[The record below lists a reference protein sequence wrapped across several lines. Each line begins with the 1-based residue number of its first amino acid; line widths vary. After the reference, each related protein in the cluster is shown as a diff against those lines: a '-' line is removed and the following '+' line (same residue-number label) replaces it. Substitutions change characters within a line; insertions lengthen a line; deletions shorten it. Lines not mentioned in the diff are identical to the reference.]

1 MVQTRPKRNAS
12 YASNRLT
19 KNNGPQNSLLSNF
32 RRPDKDVE
40 TDTVKAEKDEK
51 PPKPEP
57 ATDDEPVSSSD
68 EDTKLGAET
77 ESEDE
82 IRPRASEE
90 KLEDK
95 MAKSSPKSE
104 KELGTPRSGKS
115 PQKGRK
121 RAATGPAPLDKDD
134 DGMFLEWRSSQPNK
148 RRKSN
153 IYPSKSHRPSD
164 VSAREPRS
172 SMASAKSE
180 TPPASAR
187 KAKPKAGKKAGTT
200 SAKKTEKPKPEFKVP
215 IGADIDSPNSSSKT
229 RSQPEFK
236 VPPFPT
242 DGISSSSFAT
252 SSAREPPTLDFDDD
266 DSPLSTPLSSAS
278 STFMRQFDL
287 DDEMLAVK
295 DELEQVESKEGSFCP
310 MCKQAVDPELL
321 MRFQNQPR
329 QRIRDQKRFC
339 ESHKQQSAESE
350 WQEKGYPSIDW
361 DKFDGRIN
369 GHFDYIDTLL
379 SSQSPS
385 YFRNILDTTMKS
397 GKAQNF
403 RLTLAGDGLERISCG
418 YYGTRGADKMLHAL
432 TSRFSHKLR
441 RLAAS
446 DHIVKTAGV
455 VGYTQAVL
463 VPELAVQLVK
473 EDMDVNDE
481 SARQI
486 LRESIDIGE
495 KFNFTLN
502 DKVSVPEEEPEEN
515 AMVTAE

>member
-1 MVQTRPKRNAS
+1 MVQTRPKRDAS

-19 KNNGPQNSLLSNF
+19 KNNGPTRSLLSSF
-32 RRPDKDVE
+32 RKPVNDAEK
-40 TDTVKAEKDEK
+40 DTVKTEKDEK

-68 EDTKLGAET
+68 EDTKLDGDS

-90 KLEDK
+90 KLEVK

-104 KELGTPRSGKS
+104 KEIGSPRFGKS
-115 PQKGRK
+115 PQKNRK
-121 RAATGPAPLDKDD
+121 RAATGPAPLDEEGE
-134 DGMFLEWRSSQPNK
+134 GMFLEWSASQSYK
-148 RRKSN
+148 RRRSAH
-153 IYPSKSHRPSD
+153 YPSKRTSD
-164 VSAREPRS
+164 VHITAPS
-172 SMASAKSE
+172 SNKASAKSE

-187 KAKPKAGKKAGTT
+187 KEKPKAGKKAGTT
-200 SAKKTEKPKPEFKVP
+200 SAKGKETPKPEFKVP
-215 IGADIDSPNSSSKT
+215 IGADIEGPSSSSKT

-236 VPPFPT
+236 VPPFPA

-278 STFMRQFDL
+278 STFMQQFEL

-295 DELEQVESKEGSFCP
+295 DELENIESKEGSFCP

-339 ESHKQQSAESE
+339 ESHKQQSAQTE

-361 DKFDGRIN
+361 DKFDDRIN
-369 GHFDYIDTLL
+369 DHFDYIDTLL
-379 SSQSPS
+379 TSESPS

-403 RLTLAGDGLERISCG
+403 RLTLAGDGLETISCG
-418 YYGTRGADKMLHAL
+418 YYGTRGADKMY
-432 TSRFSHKLR
+432 
-441 RLAAS
+441 
-446 DHIVKTAGV
+446 G
-455 VGYTQAVL
+455 AVL
-463 VPELAVQLVK
+463 ANPLTYLA
-473 EDMDVNDE
+473 
-481 SARQI
+481 
-486 LRESIDIGE
+486 
-495 KFNFTLN
+495 
-502 DKVSVPEEEPEEN
+502 
-515 AMVTAE
+515 